1 MGLDGGRYFVY
12 LLATT
17 LTTYLAAVMLGN
29 MASKNKTAFAEAK
42 AGLDKEGRKAW
53 KAAFARKKRFVLV
66 PALLLNFGILSVLKY
81 SGFVCNN
88 LNALFARLGVGGE
101 LPIFR
106 FLLPLGISFYTFQ
119 SMGYLIDV
127 YREKVEPERNLAKLA
142 LFISFFPQIVQGPI
156 GRFNTA

>member
-1 MGLDGGRYFVY
+1 MAFTSFRFVVFLAVSAALYFLTPKRCRWVTLFVVNYVFYFLAGGRYFVY

-106 FLLPLGISFYTFQ
+106 FLLPLGIS
-119 SMGYLIDV
+119 
-127 YREKVEPERNLAKLA
+127 
-142 LFISFFPQIVQGPI
+142 
-156 GRFNTA
+156 